1 MMLYPASHW
10 LGGLPQWSTDEEDVN
25 GSGISE
31 SDMRAVR
38 AQAARC
44 RRQSPEAGGV
54 LADDGAEYAELEA
67 GCGCVFSDLSVHGSH
82 PNLSDRRYVQRLSLS
97 LSLSLSLAFWLS
109 GFLSCLKRRNFAL
122 GSRLG
127 VSITYCATVRATDS
141 FANAPT
147 CHPHQKSP
155 IVSTTATGLLW
166 TSASAAAAGTV
177 SISLL
182 AP

>member
-54 LADDGAEYAELEA
+54 YADDGAEYAELAVCFRSGVGNEHGNLEA
-67 GCGCVFSDLSVHGSH
+67 
-82 PNLSDRRYVQRLSLS
+82 
-97 LSLSLSLAFWLS
+97 
-109 GFLSCLKRRNFAL
+109 
-122 GSRLG
+122 
-127 VSITYCATVRATDS
+127 
-141 FANAPT
+141 
-147 CHPHQKSP
+147 
-155 IVSTTATGLLW
+155 LLDF
-166 TSASAAAAGTV
+166 
-177 SISLL
+177 
-182 AP
+182 

>member
-82 PNLSDRRYVQRLSLS
+82 PNLSDRRYVQRSLY
-97 LSLSLSLAFWLS
+97 
-109 GFLSCLKRRNFAL
+109 GFLSCLNLCAGQPARREHHL
-122 GSRLG
+122 LRD
-127 VSITYCATVRATDS
+127 R
-141 FANAPT
+141 
-147 CHPHQKSP
+147 KSD
-155 IVSTTATGLLW
+155 
-166 TSASAAAAGTV
+166 
-177 SISLL
+177 
-182 AP
+182 